1 MFVQPGKGFLHAGER
16 QGQIHADGA
25 GAVEHPAVLPG
36 DAHVPAG
43 LFQLADGLA
52 VALAP
57 VYGLLSRAAVLL
69 TGLMDRWALWLA
81 EKPGTGLYF
90 DTAYAAIVCLVLIG
104 LCWLAFRWKVRL
116 RAAVPCI
123 LLTAAVAVGLG
134 NALSRDVVHI
144 DLVGSANAP
153 AVVITQNETAVV
165 LFRGGAST
173 QNAVENQ
180 LARRGVQTVELLV
193 DLRTKPQMACTLEAA
208 RTVRAEQ
215 MAANTAQELR
225 CTPARVEVLRTRGG
239 SLARL
244 TIGNRQ
250 FVALSGN
257 VELAEPVSAQWL
269 LASPAKPTA
278 VRYGNVLALRR
289 YDWLESGN
297 ALPASL
303 SLRRGGGL
311 KAE

>member
-1 MFVQPGKGFLHAGER
+1 
-16 QGQIHADGA
+16 
-25 GAVEHPAVLPG
+25 
-36 DAHVPAG
+36 
-43 LFQLADGLA
+43 
-52 VALAP
+52 
-57 VYGLLSRAAVLL
+57 
-69 TGLMDRWALWLA
+69 
-81 EKPGTGLYF
+81 
-90 DTAYAAIVCLVLIG
+90 
-104 LCWLAFRWKVRL
+104 
-116 RAAVPCI
+116 
-123 LLTAAVAVGLG
+123 
-134 NALSRDVVHI
+134 
-144 DLVGSANAP
+144 
-153 AVVITQNETAVV
+153 
-165 LFRGGAST
+165 
-173 QNAVENQ
+173 
-180 LARRGVQTVELLV
+180 
-193 DLRTKPQMACTLEAA
+193 MACTLEAA

-278 VRYGNVLALRR
+278 VRYENVLALRR
-289 YDWLESGN
+289 YDWLESGD

>member
-1 MFVQPGKGFLHAGER
+1 MATYSK
-16 QGQIHADGA
+16 
-25 GAVEHPAVLPG
+25 
-36 DAHVPAG
+36 PAG
-43 LFQLADGLA
+43 
-52 VALAP
+52 
-57 VYGLLSRAAVLL
+57 
-69 TGLMDRWALWLA
+69 
-81 EKPGTGLYF
+81 
-90 DTAYAAIVCLVLIG
+90 TA
-104 LCWLAFRWKVRL
+104 
-116 RAAVPCI
+116 
-123 LLTAAVAVGLG
+123 
-134 NALSRDVVHI
+134 
-144 DLVGSANAP
+144 
-153 AVVITQNETAVV
+153 
-165 LFRGGAST
+165 
-173 QNAVENQ
+173 
-180 LARRGVQTVELLV
+180 
-193 DLRTKPQMACTLEAA
+193 
-208 RTVRAEQ
+208 
-215 MAANTAQELR
+215 

-289 YDWLESGN
+289 YDWLESGD